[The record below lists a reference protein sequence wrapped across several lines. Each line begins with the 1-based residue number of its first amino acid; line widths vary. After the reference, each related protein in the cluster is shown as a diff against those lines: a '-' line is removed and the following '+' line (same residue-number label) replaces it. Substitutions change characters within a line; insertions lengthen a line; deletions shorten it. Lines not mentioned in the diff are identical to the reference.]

1 MEKQHIFD
9 MTGKICI
16 VTGGSG
22 YLGSACVEALKGLG
36 ATVVNADIM
45 QRPEGKEDL
54 FLETNIKEK
63 DAFQKLFQKVCD
75 TYGKLDAV
83 VNCAFYGPKQWSS
96 TYGRFLEYMSDENWE
111 EYMDGTLNST
121 MRSVRDCVP
130 FMKENGGSVV
140 NFCSMYGLVAPDF
153 RVYGDNPV
161 RNPPCYGASKAGVY
175 QLTKYAA
182 SELGEHGLRV
192 NCVSPGPFPNVPNS
206 AENPIAQQLAEKTML
221 HRIGVNKE
229 IAGAVCLLAS
239 DASSFMTGSNIV
251 VDGGWTAW

>member
-9 MTGKICI
+9 MTGKVCI

-36 ATVVNADIM
+36 ATVVNADIL

-63 DAFQKLFQKVCD
+63 DAFQRLFRKVCD
-75 TYGKLDAV
+75 TYGQLDAV
-83 VNCAFYGPKQWSS
+83 VNCAFYGPKQWYS
-96 TYGRFLEYMSDENWE
+96 TYGRFVEYMSDENWE
-111 EYMDGTLNST
+111 EYMDGTLNCV

-130 FMKENGGSVV
+130 FMKETGGSIV

-153 RVYGDNPV
+153 SVYGDSPV

-182 SELGEHGLRV
+182 SELGKYGIRV
-192 NCVSPGPFPNVPNS
+192 NCVSPGPFPNVPNPTEKS
-206 AENPIAQQLAEKTML
+206 HGPEFGGKDNAQKNRQS
-221 HRIGVNKE
+221 HRNCRRSVFAGVRC
-229 IAGAVCLLAS
+229 IHLYDRQQHCR
-239 DASSFMTGSNIV
+239 
-251 VDGGWTAW
+251 